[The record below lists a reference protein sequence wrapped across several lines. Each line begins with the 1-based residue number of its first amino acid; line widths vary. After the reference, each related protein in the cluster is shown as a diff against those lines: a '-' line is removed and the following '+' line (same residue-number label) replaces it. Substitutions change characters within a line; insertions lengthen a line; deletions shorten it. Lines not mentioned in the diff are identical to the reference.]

1 MALDQVVE
9 MVARSQRGHAR
20 YKRFTF
26 TLESARG
33 ETYNRPEPVLYA
45 HSTYERGSVLSGKP
59 QRIWVESWDSWEE
72 ARTALAEFKKA
83 NPKFKYTDEGP
94 TGGSSH
100 IPIEQ
105 MVAHL
110 PDDTNY

>member
-9 MVARSQRGHAR
+9 MVARSQRGANR
-20 YKRFTF
+20 YKKFTF
-26 TLESARG
+26 SLEAGKG

-45 HSTYERGSVLSGKP
+45 HSTYERSSVLAGRP
-59 QRIWVESWDSWEE
+59 QRIWCESWDSWEE
-72 ARTALAEFKKA
+72 ARKALAEFKKA

-94 TGGSSH
+94 TGGSSF
-100 IPIEQ
+100 IPTEQ
-105 MVAHL
+105 LISHL